1 MGLLRRLAFLCVLVL
16 GSQTSAV
23 ARSLIVVA
31 NTHQQ
36 NIQLD
41 RQQVRA
47 LFMGAPTGLGLTPVA
62 LPIDSAERVLFN
74 TKVIGLTEHRIQS
87 YWAQMKFAGKNKP
100 PMQLNSVDDVI
111 AHLLAH
117 PFSVGYVL
125 GDKAIPETLS
135 VVFRIEE

>member
-1 MGLLRRLAFLCVLVL
+1 MGVLRRLAFMCFLVL
-16 GSQTSAV
+16 GSPASAI

-117 PFSVGYVL
+117 PFSVGYLL

>member
-1 MGLLRRLAFLCVLVL
+1 MGVLRRLAFMCFLVL
-16 GSQTSAV
+16 GSQASAI

-117 PFSVGYVL
+117 PFSVGYLL

>member
-47 LFMGAPTGLGLTPVA
+47 LFMGAPTGLGLTPFA